1 MREKVVVVE
10 VEEEE
15 EVEWWWCRSS
25 GGWLSQGR
33 VFALEEQRSGRC
45 GTTMRGEEGD
55 NAEERE
61 NRCGYSRRFTGFLTS
76 SIDSS
81 GAANGK

>member
-10 VEEEE
+10 EED
-15 EVEWWWCRSS
+15 EVEWWWWCRSS
-25 GGWLSQGR
+25 GGGCRKGEYSRWRSS
-33 VFALEEQRSGRC
+33 ALAGVARQCEEKRETMQR
-45 GTTMRGEEGD
+45 
-55 NAEERE
+55 RE
-61 NRCGYSRRFTGFLTS
+61 KRCGYCRRFTGFLTS